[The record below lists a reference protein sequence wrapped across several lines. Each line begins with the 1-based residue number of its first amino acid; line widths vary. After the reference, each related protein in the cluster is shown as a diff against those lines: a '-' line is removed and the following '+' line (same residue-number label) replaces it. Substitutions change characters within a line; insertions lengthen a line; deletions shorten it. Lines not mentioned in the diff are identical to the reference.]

1 MSIITGV
8 FNKREAIIRKP
19 LKKLRDAKGRRA
31 KLSAK
36 AILPVDNPLSPKP
49 NCPSTQMP

>member
-8 FNKREAIIRKP
+8 FNKREAILRKP
-19 LKKLRDAKGRRA
+19 LKKSRDVEGRRA
-31 KLSAK
+31 KLRAK

-49 NCPSTQMP
+49 